1 MTIDNPN
8 ATYISID
15 KNDIYIPEMIKNQ
28 TIEIHEDIN
37 KIIFNV
43 SNLIKFQL
51 MNMIRALL

>member
-15 KNDIYIPEMIKNQ
+15 KNDIYIYIPDIIKNQ

-37 KIIFNV
+37 KIILNV

-51 MNMIRALL
+51 MNMIK

>member
-15 KNDIYIPEMIKNQ
+15 KNDIYISDIIKNQ

-37 KIIFNV
+37 KIILNV

-51 MNMIRALL
+51 MNMIK

>member
-15 KNDIYIPEMIKNQ
+15 KNDIYIPNIIKNQ

-37 KIIFNV
+37 KIILNV

-51 MNMIRALL
+51 MNMIK

>member
-15 KNDIYIPEMIKNQ
+15 KNDIYIYIPHIIKNQ

-37 KIIFNV
+37 KIILNV

-51 MNMIRALL
+51 MNMIK